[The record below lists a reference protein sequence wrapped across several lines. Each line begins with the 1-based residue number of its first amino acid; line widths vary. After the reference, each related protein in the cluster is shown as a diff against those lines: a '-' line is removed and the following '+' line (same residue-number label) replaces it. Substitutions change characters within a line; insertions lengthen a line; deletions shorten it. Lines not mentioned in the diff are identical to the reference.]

1 MKPFLYSV
9 AEAYLKN
16 EANSLG
22 DMCFVFP
29 NKRSVTFFN
38 HYLSAIIKN
47 TSLEP
52 VLHPQTTTIVE
63 FTESFS
69 SGFAPADRIEMIFIL
84 YDVYRKIVRQQI
96 GEAESAKIDFN
107 RFVYWAD
114 ILIQDFDDVD
124 NAMADP
130 YQIFR
135 NVSSLK
141 EISANYLTNDQIKI
155 VQEFWKDFDLDPEIK
170 EFWNHISYPSECDIE
185 NTDNTPANTL
195 RRSPRA
201 GCICWV

>member
-47 TSLEP
+47 TSLEGGAP
-52 VLHPQTTTIVE
+52 VLHPHTTTIVE
-63 FTESFS
+63 FTERFS

-96 GEAESAKIDFN
+96 GEA
-107 RFVYWAD
+107 
-114 ILIQDFDDVD
+114 
-124 NAMADP
+124 
-130 YQIFR
+130 
-135 NVSSLK
+135 
-141 EISANYLTNDQIKI
+141 
-155 VQEFWKDFDLDPEIK
+155 
-170 EFWNHISYPSECDIE
+170 
-185 NTDNTPANTL
+185 
-195 RRSPRA
+195 
-201 GCICWV
+201 